1 MEKWK
6 TEIGN
11 WKMEIGEQ
19 KFENV
24 EILVKLSENGYLKMG
39 KFKAGKMVKYTFE
52 NGEIQSRKNG

>member
-6 TEIGN
+6 TEIGK

-19 KFENV
+19 KFKNV

-39 KFKAGKMVKYTFE
+39 KFKSGKMVKYIFE
-52 NGEIQSRKNG
+52 NINLKNRK